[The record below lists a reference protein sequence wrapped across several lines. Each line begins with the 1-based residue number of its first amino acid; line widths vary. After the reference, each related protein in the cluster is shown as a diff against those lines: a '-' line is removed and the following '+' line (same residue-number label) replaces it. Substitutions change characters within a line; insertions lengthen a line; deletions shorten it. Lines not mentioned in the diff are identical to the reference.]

1 MPSDFER
8 PFSAGEH
15 RLAIFASGA
24 GTNAENVIRY
34 FRSHASIYVALIVTN
49 KPTAGVIEVAARYG
63 IPCEVRTLRTPE
75 ETQLMLELLQRHRI
89 HMLLLAGYLSLIPA
103 ALIAA
108 YPHRIFN
115 IHPALLPK
123 YGGKG
128 MYGRKVHEAVFAAG
142 EKETGITIHEVDE
155 VYDHGSVVFQATTEI
170 TPDDTP
176 ASIEEKVRALE
187 YRHLPH
193 VVEKLLLTGR
203 N

>member
-8 PFSAGEH
+8 PVAPGEH

-34 FRSHASIYVALIVTN
+34 FRSHASIYVALHVTN

-63 IPCEVRTLRTPE
+63 IPCEVRVLRTVE
-75 ETQLMLELLQRHRI
+75 DTAAMLDLLSRNRI
-89 HMLLLAGYLSLIPA
+89 EMILLAGYLSLIPSA
-103 ALIAA
+103 VIAR
-108 YPHRIFN
+108 YPHRIYN

-123 YGGKG
+123 YGGRG
-128 MYGRKVHEAVFAAG
+128 MYGRRVHEAVYTAG
-142 EKETGITIHEVDE
+142 ERETGITIHEVDE
-155 VYDHGSVVFQATTEI
+155 VYDHGAVVFQATTEI
-170 TPDDTP
+170 TPEDTP
-176 ASIEEKVRALE
+176 ATIEEKVRALE

>member
-8 PFSAGEH
+8 PVAPGEH

-63 IPCEVRTLRTPE
+63 IPCEVRVLRTE
-75 ETQLMLELLQRHRI
+75 EDSAAMLDLLSRNRI
-89 HMLLLAGYLSLIPA
+89 EMILLAGYLSLIPSA
-103 ALIAA
+103 VIAR
-108 YPHRIFN
+108 YPHRIYN

-123 YGGKG
+123 YGGRG
-128 MYGRKVHEAVFAAG
+128 MYGRRVHEAVYAAG
-142 EKETGITIHEVDE
+142 ERETGITIHEVDE
-155 VYDHGSVVFQATTEI
+155 VYDNGAVVFQATTEI
-170 TPDDTP
+170 TPEDTP
-176 ASIEEKVRALE
+176 ATIEEKVRALE